1 MKPTKFQLKTLR
13 FVHLFRADVPT
24 IGRLLSF
31 NWAAGLLLLAYA
43 LFGFLLTS
51 IPEFGPLGWWAV
63 GMGMGAFL
71 RDIGRYRDTGRV
83 WPLYQEIINWEK
95 VSGLMEANQKPGS

>member
-1 MKPTKFQLKTLR
+1 MKLTKLQLKLLR
-13 FVHLFRADVPT
+13 LFYLFRADIPSVSQ
-24 IGRLLSF
+24 LLAF
-31 NWAAGLLLLAYA
+31 NWAAWLPLLAYA

-71 RDIGRYRDTGRV
+71 RDIGRYRDTGRA

-95 VSGLMEANQKPGS
+95 VSALMEANQKPGS